1 MNNELVKEKKVSFFI
16 FEGNYYVIPYKYSIS
31 EDPKLVDESYKYLAS
46 ADVDKELEY
55 VNVYM
60 NFGSCVRS
68 TITREDVEKSM
79 REAYIL
85 SHDTTHLIAT
95 TDTSLGT
102 YPTIEQ
108 NIIDEYNEEWDGCF
122 MFPYLLGIEGIGN
135 GHVMLSIREDSD
147 S

>member
-1 MNNELVKEKKVSFFI
+1 MNSELVKEKKVSFFI

-31 EDPKLVDESYKYLAS
+31 EDPKLVDESYKYLSS
-46 ADVDKELEY
+46 ADVDGELRY
-55 VNVYM
+55 ANAYSM
-60 NFGSCVRS
+60 GFATS
-68 TITREDVEKSM
+68 TVTREEVEKSM

-95 TDTSLGT
+95 TDTSLGN

-122 MFPYLLGIEGIGN
+122 MFPYLLGIEGVGN
-135 GHVMLSIREDSD
+135 GHVMLSIRENSD